1 MAVSSRTNS
10 PQPRSR
16 SRVRGA
22 WHGRDMGNLVTG
34 STAIASGLLTRHEL
48 RTGYRRIYRN
58 VYLPIGVELTASIRA
73 EAAFLWSDGSA
84 VVCGASAAAL
94 HGNPWISADRPA
106 ELIRE
111 WRSAPTG
118 IILHADTLCPGES
131 TVLGGVQVT
140 THARTVFDI
149 GRRVHTSR
157 AVELIDVLL
166 RNCSMSEVREV
177 ASRHRGAR
185 GIRRLMNVLSL
196 ADPGAESV
204 QETRLRMCLV
214 GAGLPR
220 PETQIELCGP
230 DGRTIRLDMGW
241 REQRVAAE
249 FDGAQH
255 WGDSV
260 QHRRDIE
267 RQETIASMGWRLVR
281 VSRDQLI
288 NQPLAVVHRVR
299 AALSAASRAA

>member
-1 MAVSSRTNS
+1 
-10 PQPRSR
+10 
-16 SRVRGA
+16 
-22 WHGRDMGNLVTG
+22 MGNLVTG

-149 GRRVHTSR
+149 GHRVHTSR

-177 ASRHRGAR
+177 ASRHRGVR

-267 RQETIASMGWRLVR
+267 RQETIAAMGWRLVR

>member
-1 MAVSSRTNS
+1 
-10 PQPRSR
+10 
-16 SRVRGA
+16 
-22 WHGRDMGNLVTG
+22 MGNLVTG

-84 VVCGASAAAL
+84 VVCGASAAAV

-118 IILHADTLCPGES
+118 IIVHADTLCSGES

-196 ADPGAESV
+196 TDPGAESV

-220 PETQIELCGP
+220 PETP
-230 DGRTIRLDMGW
+230 DR
-241 REQRVAAE
+241 A
-249 FDGAQH
+249 
-255 WGDSV
+255 
-260 QHRRDIE
+260 
-267 RQETIASMGWRLVR
+267 VR
-281 VSRDQLI
+281 S
-288 NQPLAVVHRVR
+288 
-299 AALSAASRAA
+299 

>member
-1 MAVSSRTNS
+1 
-10 PQPRSR
+10 
-16 SRVRGA
+16 
-22 WHGRDMGNLVTG
+22 MGNLVTG

-84 VVCGASAAAL
+84 VVCGASAAAV

-118 IILHADTLCPGES
+118 IIVHADTLCSGES
-131 TVLGGVQVT
+131 RVLGGVQVT

-267 RQETIASMGWRLVR
+267 RQETIAAMGWRLVR

>member
-58 VYLPIGVELTASIRA
+58 VYLPIGVELTATIRA

-84 VVCGASAAAL
+84 VVCGASAAAV

-118 IILHADTLCPGES
+118 IIVHADTLCSGES

-299 AALSAASRAA
+299 VALSAASRAA

>member
-1 MAVSSRTNS
+1 
-10 PQPRSR
+10 
-16 SRVRGA
+16 
-22 WHGRDMGNLVTG
+22 MGNLATG

-58 VYLPIGVELTASIRA
+58 VYLPIGVELTATIRA
-73 EAAFLWSDGSA
+73 EAAFLWSGGSA
-84 VVCGASAAAL
+84 VVCGASAAAV

-118 IILHADTLCPGES
+118 IIVHADTLCSGES

-140 THARTVFDI
+140 TPARTVFDI

-267 RQETIASMGWRLVR
+267 RQENIASMGWRLVR

-299 AALSAASRAA
+299 VALSAASRAA

>member
-1 MAVSSRTNS
+1 
-10 PQPRSR
+10 
-16 SRVRGA
+16 
-22 WHGRDMGNLVTG
+22 MGNLVTG

-58 VYLPIGVELTASIRA
+58 VYLPIGVELTATIRA

-84 VVCGASAAAL
+84 VVCGASAAAV

-118 IILHADTLCPGES
+118 IIVHADTLCSGES
-131 TVLGGVQVT
+131 RVLGGVQVT

-267 RQETIASMGWRLVR
+267 RQETIAAMGWRLVR

>member
-1 MAVSSRTNS
+1 
-10 PQPRSR
+10 
-16 SRVRGA
+16 
-22 WHGRDMGNLVTG
+22 MGNLVTG

-299 AALSAASRAA
+299 AALSAAARAA

>member
-58 VYLPIGVELTASIRA
+58 VYLPIGVELTATIRA

-84 VVCGASAAAL
+84 VVCGASAAAV

-118 IILHADTLCPGES
+118 IIVYADTLCSGES
-131 TVLGGVQVT
+131 TMLGGVQVT

-267 RQETIASMGWRLVR
+267 RQETIAAMGWRLVR

>member
-1 MAVSSRTNS
+1 
-10 PQPRSR
+10 
-16 SRVRGA
+16 
-22 WHGRDMGNLVTG
+22 MGNLVMG
-34 STAIASGLLTRHEL
+34 SSAITSGALTRHEL

-58 VYLPIGVELTASIRA
+58 VYLPVGVELTARARA
-73 EAAFLWSDGSA
+73 EAAFLWSGGSG
-84 VVCGASAAAL
+84 VVCGISAAAM

-111 WRSAPTG
+111 WRSAPKG
-118 IILHADTLCPGES
+118 IILHADTLCPDES
-131 TVLGGVQVT
+131 TVIDGVTVT
-140 THARTVFDI
+140 TQARTVFDI
-149 GRRVHTSR
+149 GRRVYTSR
-157 AVELIDVLL
+157 AVELVDVLL
-166 RNCSMSEVREV
+166 RDCAKSEVNDLV
-177 ASRHRGAR
+177 SRYRGAR
-185 GIRRLMNVLSL
+185 GIRRLANVLSL

-241 REQRVAAE
+241 QEQRVAVE

-255 WGDSV
+255 WGDAV

>member
-1 MAVSSRTNS
+1 
-10 PQPRSR
+10 
-16 SRVRGA
+16 
-22 WHGRDMGNLVTG
+22 MGNLATG

-84 VVCGASAAAL
+84 VVCGASAAAV

-118 IILHADTLCPGES
+118 IIVHADTLCSGES

-267 RQETIASMGWRLVR
+267 RQENIASMGWRLVR

-299 AALSAASRAA
+299 VALSAASRAA

>member
-1 MAVSSRTNS
+1 MAWSRHGEPGHGEYGHCVWPADTS
-10 PQPRSR
+10 RAAHRLSTHLSQCLSTHRGGAHREYPCRGCLLVVRRERS
-16 SRVRGA
+16 
-22 WHGRDMGNLVTG
+22 
-34 STAIASGLLTRHEL
+34 
-48 RTGYRRIYRN
+48 
-58 VYLPIGVELTASIRA
+58 GVWCLS
-73 EAAFLWSDGSA
+73 
-84 VVCGASAAAL
+84 C
-94 HGNPWISADRPA
+94 RPA
-106 ELIRE
+106 WQSVDIGRPSG
-111 WRSAPTG
+111 RADSRMAQCAHGDHPACG
-118 IILHADTLCPGES
+118 HAVPGES

-177 ASRHRGAR
+177 ASRHRGVR
-185 GIRRLMNVLSL
+185 GTRRLMNVLSL

-255 WGDSV
+255 WGDSA

-267 RQETIASMGWRLVR
+267 RQETIAAMGWRLVR

>member
-1 MAVSSRTNS
+1 
-10 PQPRSR
+10 
-16 SRVRGA
+16 
-22 WHGRDMGNLVTG
+22 MGKLVTG

-84 VVCGASAAAL
+84 VVCGASAAAV

-131 TVLGGVQVT
+131 TVLGGIQVT
-140 THARTVFDI
+140 TPARTVFDI

-267 RQETIASMGWRLVR
+267 RQENIASMGWRLVR

-299 AALSAASRAA
+299 VALSAASRAA

>member
-1 MAVSSRTNS
+1 
-10 PQPRSR
+10 
-16 SRVRGA
+16 
-22 WHGRDMGNLVTG
+22 MGNLLTG

-73 EAAFLWSDGSA
+73 EAAFLWSDRSA

-118 IILHADTLCPGES
+118 IILHADTLRPGES
-131 TVLGGVQVT
+131 TLLGGVQVT

-267 RQETIASMGWRLVR
+267 RQETIAAMGWRLVR

>member
-1 MAVSSRTNS
+1 
-10 PQPRSR
+10 
-16 SRVRGA
+16 
-22 WHGRDMGNLVTG
+22 MG
-34 STAIASGLLTRHEL
+34 SAAIASGLLTRHEL
-48 RTGYRRIYRN
+48 RSGYRRIYRN
-58 VYLPIGVELTASIRA
+58 VYLPIGVELTARTRA
-73 EAAFLWSDGSA
+73 EAAFLWSDGGG

-118 IILHADTLCPGES
+118 IILHADTLCPDES
-131 TVLGGVQVT
+131 IVIGGVRVT

-149 GRRVHTSR
+149 GRRVYTSR

-166 RNCSMSEVREV
+166 RDCSVSEVHEV
-177 ASRHRGAR
+177 VWRHRGAR

-220 PETQIELCGP
+220 PETQIELRGP

-267 RQETIASMGWRLVR
+267 RHETIASMGWRLVR

-288 NQPLAVVHRVR
+288 NQPLAVIHRVR

>member
-1 MAVSSRTNS
+1 MAGSSRTNS

-118 IILHADTLCPGES
+118 IILHADTLCSGES

-177 ASRHRGAR
+177 ALRHRGVR

-267 RQETIASMGWRLVR
+267 RQETIAAMGWRLVR